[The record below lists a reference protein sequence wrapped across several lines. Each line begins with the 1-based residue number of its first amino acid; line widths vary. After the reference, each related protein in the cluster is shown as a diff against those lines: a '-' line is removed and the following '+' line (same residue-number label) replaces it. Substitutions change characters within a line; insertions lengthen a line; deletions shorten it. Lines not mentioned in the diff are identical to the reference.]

1 MRDRLLPKERVR
13 AIQEEICGF
22 LDEEVLKPGGEY
34 YCDAAH
40 RLV

>member
-1 MRDRLLPKERVR
+1 MRDNLLPTERVR

-34 YCDAAH
+34 YGKIVT
-40 RLV
+40 RV